1 MLLVGTRLSHAA
13 GQGPMESPGLE
24 VSQVPDMFFHVEERR
39 AWIRTRTH
47 TVTHIL
53 MCKKIVFFTILKF
66 EILILTMI
74 RLYIR
79 VVSLVYR
86 SLWGRV

>member
-53 MCKKIVFFTILKF
+53 MCKKIVFFHYSK
-66 EILILTMI
+66 I
-74 RLYIR
+74 RDINLDDDTSIY
-79 VVSLVYR
+79 
-86 SLWGRV
+86 